1 MISVAVIAAEAIV
14 GAVLAAAPA
23 VAAVPREVGR
33 NIEMKLKQHIKVILT
48 CLCFLLL
55 CNTVQAQLQ
64 IPAVPAHDGYHAF
77 IQDYTGTILKKQRVI
92 DQIRSAQKQAFE
104 QYSTPIVVV
113 VITRMSAFGYYKPG
127 IESFATQWFNEW
139 EIGTEKTNGGNQ
151 GILLLVSI
159 YDRKARIELGKDWG
173 HDFDKHC
180 QQIMDNVIISQF
192 KQADYSTGIIEGTEA
207 LLKMASIK
215 PNGKINRLPQPKS
228 SLPFLTRFRQGDIS
242 WITRG
247 FFAAIGL
254 AGVALS
260 FRAKPDSYLK
270 TFLFCYGLGFAIF
283 GIYPLAA
290 VRSPIVVI
298 LFIVGLLQEHMGW
311 LTGNSS
317 SITDVGSNNGFSSTS
332 NYSSSYSSSYGGGGF
347 GGGSSGGGGASGSW

>member
-1 MISVAVIAAEAIV
+1 MVVRV
-14 GAVLAAAPA
+14 
-23 VAAVPREVGR
+23 VAAVPPEVGR
-33 NIEMKLKQHIKVILT
+33 SIEMKFKQNLRVVLT

-55 CNTVQAQLQ
+55 CNTVQAQLR
-64 IPAVPAHDGYHAF
+64 IPAVPAHDGHHAF
-77 IQDYTGTILKKQRVI
+77 IQDYTGRLIKKQRVI
-92 DQIRSAQKQAFE
+92 DQIRSAQKVAFE
-104 QYSTPIVVV
+104 EYSTPIIVV
-113 VITRMSAFGYYKPG
+113 VINRMSAFGYYKPG

-180 QQIMDNVIISQF
+180 QRIMDNVIISQF
-192 KQADYSTGIIEGTEA
+192 KQGDYSTGIIEGTEA
-207 LLKMASIK
+207 LLKMTSIK

-254 AGVALS
+254 AGIALS

-270 TFLFCYGLGFAIF
+270 TFLFCYGLGFAIL
-283 GIYPLAA
+283 GVYPLVA

-298 LFIVGLLQEHMGW
+298 LFIVGLLQEHVTR

-317 SITDVGSNNGFSSTS
+317 STTDVGSYNGFSSS
-332 NYSSSYSSSYGGGGF
+332 SSSYSSGYSGSYGGGGF